1 MNPPSLMDTSKS
13 IQKSIQYRFKECPMK
28 ERKAFSRDFKI
39 EAVRLMEEGSKPAA
53 EIARELVEIRG

>member
-1 MNPPSLMDTSKS
+1 
-13 IQKSIQYRFKECPMK
+13 MK